1 MTAIAARAYAPGV
14 AYRFSRG
21 GVEFSGKGPEE
32 FAGVVRA
39 RFTLSAEGRKIADA
53 VKTALNASVVLYD
66 DEKHEHQVARA
77 DDRWLSIQTA
87 ATDEPR
93 FCYGDVEDQR
103 SLDPLRLLA
112 APASSRRAIARGLG
126 GAEARATR
134 ARQDC
139 RRTGRSAVRRR
150 RQLGRFSRGRHP
162 GLVGAQGAQLEA
174 HTRQR
179 ASRSSS
185 FTLTVSPACLPM
197 PRAASR

>member
-93 FCYGDVEDQR
+93 FCTVTSKINDRWTERR
-103 SLDPLRLLA
+103 SA
-112 APASSRRAIARGLG
+112 GAFFFAPAARPAG
-126 GAEARATR
+126 GGGVSVWAE
-134 ARQDC
+134 
-139 RRTGRSAVRRR
+139 
-150 RQLGRFSRGRHP
+150 
-162 GLVGAQGAQLEA
+162 
-174 HTRQR
+174 
-179 ASRSSS
+179 
-185 FTLTVSPACLPM
+185 PADK
-197 PRAASR
+197 